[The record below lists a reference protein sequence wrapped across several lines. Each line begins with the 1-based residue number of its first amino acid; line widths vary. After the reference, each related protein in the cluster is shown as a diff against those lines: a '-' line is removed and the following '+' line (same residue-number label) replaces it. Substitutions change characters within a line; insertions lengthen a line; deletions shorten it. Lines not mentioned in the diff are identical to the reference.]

1 MNIDEHCNFL
11 NSVLDGFKKVQ
22 KLALSTYISIKNWS
36 LAHREIVYDK
46 NLVLAIKATKAILTH
61 WLEISHARLM

>member
-11 NSVLDGFKKVQ
+11 NSVLDGFKRSKN
-22 KLALSTYISIKNWS
+22 SYISIKNWS

>member
-1 MNIDEHCNFL
+1 MD
-11 NSVLDGFKKVQ
+11 SKRSKKS
-22 KLALSTYISIKNWS
+22 LWTYISIKNWS